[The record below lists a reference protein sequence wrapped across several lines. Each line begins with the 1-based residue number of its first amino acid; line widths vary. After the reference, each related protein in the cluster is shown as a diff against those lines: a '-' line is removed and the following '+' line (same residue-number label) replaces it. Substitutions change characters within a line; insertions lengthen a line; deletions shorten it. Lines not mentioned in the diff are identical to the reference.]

1 MSQKMIDIINNIS
14 RAAGEIGYD
23 GAVTVDGEPLKMGMK
38 REEGHPV
45 YDSRT
50 MDGFNIGISGQTLIL
65 SYHTDLTLKEVYN
78 QDLESEIGRMMNKI
92 IKELKN
98 RYQANTGKSV
108 GLTKQGELD
117 VRVES
122 SSRVRCWATA
132 RCEYKIGGLTGVV
145 NIKEPSE
152 DNIEKSFN
160 DFLQL
165 AAGKKRP
172 NNDTRAS

>member
-1 MSQKMIDIINNIS
+1 
-14 RAAGEIGYD
+14 
-23 GAVTVDGEPLKMGMK
+23 
-38 REEGHPV
+38 
-45 YDSRT
+45 
-50 MDGFNIGISGQTLIL
+50 
-65 SYHTDLTLKEVYN
+65 
-78 QDLESEIGRMMNKI
+78 MMNKI

-152 DNIEKSFN
+152 DNIEKSLH

-165 AAGKKRP
+165 AAGKKDRIMTLELQCHIHSQRMRCWELIKSGKDPVYFINNYAKISPDARP
-172 NNDTRAS
+172 YSF

>member
-1 MSQKMIDIINNIS
+1 M
-14 RAAGEIGYD
+14 
-23 GAVTVDGEPLKMGMK
+23 
-38 REEGHPV
+38 
-45 YDSRT
+45 
-50 MDGFNIGISGQTLIL
+50 
-65 SYHTDLTLKEVYN
+65 
-78 QDLESEIGRMMNKI
+78 
-92 IKELKN
+92 
-98 RYQANTGKSV
+98 
-108 GLTKQGELD
+108 
-117 VRVES
+117 ES

>member
-1 MSQKMIDIINNIS
+1 MKSVGKQDGDQKMSQKMIDIINNIS

-108 GLTKQGELD
+108 G
-117 VRVES
+117 
-122 SSRVRCWATA
+122 C
-132 RCEYKIGGLTGVV
+132 
-145 NIKEPSE
+145 
-152 DNIEKSFN
+152 
-160 DFLQL
+160 
-165 AAGKKRP
+165 
-172 NNDTRAS
+172 